1 LERVTTR
8 RRRSKSATVAAVVWL
23 GASFLGGC
31 IPQNRVLL
39 ADIPLPPD
47 ITANAAEN
55 PEKWT
60 RLSATDVVALAR
72 AQYGI
77 GVGAHPVVRFL
88 RLQGRLRDSPLT
100 EGPVWIILSDN
111 VPMGRGFGDEPTDR
125 PATGLTWTFL
135 SADGEFLGSSSMSDP
150 RGVPTLPPP

>member
-1 LERVTTR
+1 VRIW
-8 RRRSKSATVAAVVWL
+8 VAVLL
-23 GASFLGGC
+23 GAATLGGC

-47 ITANAAEN
+47 ITANIAEN
-55 PEKWT
+55 PERWT
-60 RLSATDVVALAR
+60 RLSATDVIALAR

-88 RLQGRLRDSPLT
+88 FLQGGVRGSQLGD
-100 EGPVWIILSDN
+100 GPVWIILSDD
-111 VPMGRGFGDEPTDR
+111 VPMGRGFGDEPMDR
-125 PATGLTWTFL
+125 PNNGLTWTFL
-135 SADGEFLGSSSMSDP
+135 SPDGGFLGSSSMSNP